1 MVCAEKAPLTTAQ
14 VCRHSTGAAVQ
25 RQHRARTRGL
35 LKSRWAAVSVCIS
48 ISPSRVCWEGSFEGS
63 DTPAVGNSV
72 AASRGCVWVPAELGE
87 MLFTTNVAAQRPPWA
102 GPPCALGTT
111 GGPGDAWPCCWLF
124 LSSVLLVSA
133 WQLGLT
139 LGLGGKSFF
148 NCSFWEQL
156 LGKLLMRVNL
166 WARGSL
172 LTALRG
178 GEFIEQEPQISV
190 ENK

>member
-87 MLFTTNVAAQRPPWA
+87 MLFTTNVAAQCPPWA
-102 GPPCALGTT
+102 LPVPWGPQEGR
-111 GGPGDAWPCCWLF
+111 G
-124 LSSVLLVSA
+124 
-133 WQLGLT
+133 T
-139 LGLGGKSFF
+139 LGHAVGSF
-148 NCSFWEQL
+148 CRQCCLSQRDSWVSHSVWE
-156 LGKLLMRVNL
+156 GNH
-166 WARGSL
+166 SL
-172 LTALRG
+172 IVPS
-178 GEFIEQEPQISV
+178 ESSS
-190 ENK
+190 